1 MHTPLCVGKIFHA
14 DVLRL
19 PVCLPLPY
27 ANNHTKHSGSLNCL
41 PIIVYH
47 YYIVLWVI
55 HNGSDKKIK
64 LSLHFILRKIFHNP
78 FRFFFIFPF
87 YCKKLYIIFFLRID
101 YFLRVDFFA
110 THTVFF
116 HIYDLL

>member
-78 FRFFFIFPF
+78 FRFFFYFSILLQKTI
-87 YCKKLYIIFFLRID
+87 YNFFLEDRLFLEST
-101 YFLRVDFFA
+101 FLRYTYSFLSY
-110 THTVFF
+110 
-116 HIYDLL
+116 I